1 MCKSCYYRAPRSHPR
16 RIILSGKHTGN
27 GMSAPI
33 DLASNIIL
41 APAGLSENAIERV
54 LHELMSHAIDSAD
67 LYFQTSRHE
76 SWGLE
81 DGIVKSGSHSIE
93 RGVGVRAVSG
103 EKTGFAY
110 SDEIEL
116 PALTQ
121 AAGAARAIARA
132 GQEGRVQAWARGGT
146 QALYKPIDPIDTL
159 NSADKIALLHTIDA
173 EARRIDPRVKQVM
186 VSMAAVHDVVLVAA
200 SDGTFAATS

>member
-1 MCKSCYYRAPRSHPR
+1 
-16 RIILSGKHTGN
+16 
-27 GMSAPI
+27 MSAPI
-33 DLASNIIL
+33 ALASNIIL
-41 APAGLSENAIERV
+41 APAGLSENDIERV

-93 RGVGVRAVSG
+93 RGVGVRAVRG

-110 SDEIEL
+110 SDEIVL

-121 AAGAARAIARA
+121 AAGAA
-132 GQEGRVQAWARGGT
+132 GARGGGRA
-146 QALYKPIDPIDTL
+146 QG
-159 NSADKIALLHTIDA
+159 
-173 EARRIDPRVKQVM
+173 AR
-186 VSMAAVHDVVLVAA
+186 
-200 SDGTFAATS
+200 GG

>member
-41 APAGLSENAIERV
+41 APAGLSENDIERV
-54 LHELMSHAIDSAD
+54 LHELMSHAIDSAA

-81 DGIVKSGSHSIE
+81 DGIVKSGSHSIA
-93 RGVGVRAVSG
+93 RGVGVRAG
-103 EKTGFAY
+103 GGGGRGGAGAPGGGG
-110 SDEIEL
+110 
-116 PALTQ
+116 PAR
-121 AAGAARAIARA
+121 ARPPGAARAAPPA
-132 GQEGRVQAWARGGT
+132 GQEGRGQAG
-146 QALYKPIDPIDTL
+146 
-159 NSADKIALLHTIDA
+159 
-173 EARRIDPRVKQVM
+173 
-186 VSMAAVHDVVLVAA
+186 
-200 SDGTFAATS
+200 